1 MSAHVSYTMK
11 QLFQSELEGLVVVV
25 VGEVAVAVAATY
37 KFYIEAGIRKG
48 LLKRITS
55 SSTP

>member
-1 MSAHVSYTMK
+1 MK